1 MTSPFFFGVLGTQ
14 LEDYF
19 MKKKH
24 LIRSGSNPLRH
35 STGCPRSYRG
45 KHPNIFT
52 YYVPAFWSR
61 VDGVSCSK
69 LLTLKIWMH
78 DLYCLTLLNSNLQV
92 LARYNYIYV
101 EQNTKAFM

>member
-1 MTSPFFFGVLGTQ
+1 MVRT
-14 LEDYF
+14 
-19 MKKKH
+19 H
-24 LIRSGSNPLRH
+24 LAIAQGAEEA
-35 STGCPRSYRG
+35 TEV
-45 KHPNIFT
+45 NIQVFST
-52 YYVPAFWSR
+52 YYVPAFWSG